1 MTSKNRIQNFWDD
14 MIRKYGSE
22 EEYNRQIIENFKSA
36 NDPELLIVVS
46 KLLTG
51 FDAPRNTVLY
61 VCKSLREH
69 NLLQA
74 IARVNRL
81 FEENEKSKQFGYI
94 IDYEGLLGELDKA
107 LTAYGSFEGYDPE
120 DIEGVVTDIRQEIQK
135 LPQLHQ
141 NLWDVFKQVPNKLD
155 HEQLEQHLADDP
167 IRDEFYVRL
176 REFSRC
182 LHMALSSEKTYDVYS
197 REQLEKFKADWKRF
211 SNLKRS
217 VQIRYQEIVD
227 IKEFE
232 PKIQKLLDDHVIS
245 TPAQIIVEEVNIND
259 PAALD
264 KVLSEND
271 ITAASKADRIASA
284 TKRTITENMDVDPA
298 LYKTFSKMLEET
310 IQAYRQKRISETEYL
325 MKVKDIANDVAK
337 GKRDDVPEIIANNQ
351 DAQAF
356 YGIILP
362 VVAEKNGKGEN
373 GQHLAA
379 QIAMDVLQI
388 ICSPNHFIVHL
399 WQNLDAQKKL
409 QNAIDDYFFD
419 VVAPNFGLNLDPK
432 ELDEVE
438 HALMN
443 VARARFPL

>member
-1 MTSKNRIQNFWDD
+1 
-14 MIRKYGSE
+14 
-22 EEYNRQIIENFKSA
+22 
-36 NDPELLIVVS
+36 
-46 KLLTG
+46 LLTG

-61 VCKSLREH
+61 VCKSLKEH

-81 FEENEKSKQFGYI
+81 FEENDKSKQFGYI

-135 LPQLHQ
+135 LPQHHQ
-141 NLWDVFKQVPNKLD
+141 NLLDVFKQVPNKLD
-155 HEQLEQHLADDP
+155 HEQLEQHLVDDP

-182 LHMALSSEKTYDVYS
+182 LHMALSSEKTYDVYNH
-197 REQLEKFKADWKRF
+197 EQLEKFKADWKRF

-232 PKIQKLLDDHVIS
+232 PKIQKLLDDHIIA

-284 TKRTITENMDVDPA
+284 TKKTITENMDVDPA
-298 LYKTFSKMLEET
+298 LYKAFSKMLEET
-310 IQAYRQKRISETEYL
+310 IQAYREKRISETEYL
-325 MKVKDIANDVAK
+325 FKVKNIANDVAK
-337 GKRDDVPEIIANNQ
+337 GRRDNVPESIANNQ

-362 VVAEKNGKGEN
+362 VVAEKNGQGEN
-373 GQHLAA
+373 SQHLAA
-379 QIAMDVLQI
+379 QIAGDVLQI
-388 ICSPNHFIVHL
+388 ICSPNHFIIHL
-399 WQNLDAQKKL
+399 WQNADAQKKL

-419 VVAPNFGLNLDPK
+419 VVMPNFGLKLEAK
-432 ELDEVE
+432 ELDEIEKAV
-438 HALMN
+438 MD
-443 VARARFPL
+443 VAQARFPL